1 MDNSKTET
9 KIIQEKISGHVER
22 ITFHNADNGFC
33 VVKIKARG
41 HRDLVTVI
49 GCAATIGVGEYVE
62 ASGIWINSVN
72 YGLQFKAEHLKAIPP
87 TTKEGIEKY
96 LASGMIKGIGPYFA
110 RQLIRAFGEQVFD
123 IIDQQPQRLTELP
136 GIGNK
141 RCEMILSSWAE
152 QKAIR
157 SIMVFLQAHG
167 VGTARAVRIYKT
179 YGDTAIDK
187 VCENP
192 YRLAQDIYGI
202 GFKTADLLAQRL
214 GIALDS
220 MIRAR
225 AGVRYTLQ
233 EISNS
238 GHCAAL
244 LTDLANQAG
253 EILGIDEKT
262 INEAIN
268 EEVMAKNLILEDD
281 INGKLVYL
289 AVFYNAEVAVAK
301 NLSRLAIGKVP
312 WGNIDSNKAI
322 PWVEQHTGLT
332 FSNSQ
337 KIAIQ
342 QVLCSKVTVITG
354 GPGVGKT
361 TIVNSIIKIIKA
373 KNGKIALCAPTGRA
387 AKRLS
392 ETTGLTAKTI
402 HRLLRFDPLSRTFT
416 HHTNNP
422 LPVNFVVVDEA
433 SMIDII
439 LMQSLLRAI
448 PDHAALLIV
457 GDVDQLPSVG
467 PGNVLGDIIK
477 SQTIPVVRLVE
488 IFRQASHSRI
498 IINAHRI
505 NSGEYPIYD
514 KNDTTISDFYFIPC
528 ETPEEI
534 QEKLLH
540 IVTQRIPNKFGFDP
554 IKDIQVLTP
563 MNRSGLGSRSL
574 NIVIQEKI
582 NCNSLPKIN
591 KFGWTFA
598 PKDKVMQNV
607 NNYDKD
613 VFNGDLGIIDEID
626 LENSIVKINFDGV
639 LVTYD
644 FTELDEISLAYAT
657 SIHKSQGS
665 EYPAVVIPLTTQH
678 YMMLARNLIYTAVTR
693 GKKLVVIIGQPKALA
708 IAINNNKTLLRLT
721 KLATRLRQFNVVQND
736 IPL

>member
-1 MDNSKTET
+1 MDTNTN
-9 KIIQEKISGHVER
+9 INQEKLFGHIER
-22 ITFHNADNGFC
+22 ITFHNAENGFC
-33 VVKIKARG
+33 VIKIKARD
-41 HRDLVTVI
+41 HRDLVTII
-49 GCAATIGVGEYVE
+49 GNAVTINVGEYIE
-62 ASGIWINSVN
+62 AGGVWINDAN
-72 YGLQFKAEHLKAIPP
+72 YGLQFKAEFLKTVPP
-87 TTKEGIEKY
+87 TTREGIEKY
-96 LASGMIKGIGPYFA
+96 LSSGMIKGIGPYFA
-110 RQLIRAFGEQVFD
+110 KQLIHAFGEQVFE
-123 IIDQQPQRLTELP
+123 IIDQKPQRLTELP
-136 GIGNK
+136 GIGGK
-141 RCEMILSSWAE
+141 RKDMILSSWAE

-187 VCENP
+187 VRENP

-214 GIALDS
+214 GIAANS

-244 LTDLANQAG
+244 LSDLVNQSI
-253 EILGIDEKT
+253 EILGIDENI
-262 INEAIN
+262 INEAIT
-268 EEVMAKNLILEDD
+268 EEIKDKNLIEEDD
-281 INGKLVYL
+281 SRGKLIYL
-289 AVFYNAEVAVAK
+289 ALFYNAEIAVAK
-301 NLSRLAIGKVP
+301 NLTRLKIGNAP
-312 WGNIDSNKAI
+312 WGKIDSEKAI
-322 PWVEQHTGLT
+322 PWVEQKTGLK

-337 KIAIQ
+337 KIAIAE
-342 QVLCSKVTVITG
+342 VLKNKVTIITG

-361 TIVNSIIKIIKA
+361 TIVNSIIKIINVKG
-373 KNGKIALCAPTGRA
+373 GKIALCAPTGRA

-392 ETTGLTAKTI
+392 ETTRLNAKTI
-402 HRLLRFDPLSRTFT
+402 HRLLKFDPQSRTFT
-416 HHTNNP
+416 HHANNP
-422 LPVNFVVVDEA
+422 LPVDFVVVDEA

-448 PDHAALLIV
+448 PDNAALLVV

-467 PGNVLGDIIK
+467 PGSILGDIIK
-477 SQTIPVVRLVE
+477 SQTIPVLRLTE
-488 IFRQASHSRI
+488 IFRQAAHSRI
-498 IINAHRI
+498 IVNAHRI
-505 NSGEYPIYD
+505 NEGEHPIYD
-514 KNDTTISDFYFIPC
+514 NNDTIISDFYFIPC

-540 IVTQRIPNKFGFDP
+540 VVTQRIPEKFGFNP
-554 IKDIQVLTP
+554 INDIQVLTP

-574 NIVIQEKI
+574 NIALQEKL
-582 NCNSLPKIN
+582 NNNSLPKIN

-613 VFNGDLGIIDEID
+613 IFNGDIGIISAID
-626 LENSIVKINFDGV
+626 LENSIATINFDGTAV
-639 LVTYD
+639 PYD
-644 FTELDEISLAYAT
+644 FNELDEISLAYAT

-665 EYPAVVIPLTTQH
+665 EYPAVVIPLAMQH
-678 YMMLARNLIYTAVTR
+678 YMMLARNLVYTAVTR

-708 IAINNNKTLLRLT
+708 IAVRNNKTTTRLT
-721 KLATRLRQFNVVQND
+721 KLDTRLRQFSVDHYDVS
-736 IPL
+736 L